1 MNDRTTLSVHESGR
15 TLDPTDIVLGGIWL
29 GPGSGDCGDGN
40 RPDLG
45 QENATAAVEA
55 ALRNG
60 IREFDT
66 APWYGAGASEER
78 LGRALQALTKRGL
91 AAADEARVVT
101 KAGRLFRE
109 PDGTTPCLAG
119 FDAAGRATLAERVC
133 KNDYSAAGA
142 EASLRES
149 LQRLGK
155 PSVFGL
161 RVHDPNDNNLNKAGT
176 ESFVDEVAQA
186 PAPGRLD
193 SYGGDTPVWGG
204 ACMPLCLP
212 LSACHCACRCPCA
225 YRSAYPSACP
235 RRSAWRVGRKARA
248 CARPS
253 VGCAARARWRTWASG

>member
-1 MNDRTTLSVHESGR
+1 MNDQAPASLSVHESGR
-15 TLDPTDIVLGGIWL
+15 TLDPTEIVLGGIWL
-29 GPGSGDCGDGN
+29 GPGSGDRGDGN

-78 LGRALQALTKRGL
+78 LGRALQALTQRGL
-91 AAADEARVVT
+91 AAAEEALVVT

-133 KNDYSAAGA
+133 KNDFSAAGA

-149 LQRLGK
+149 LQRLGR
-155 PSVFGL
+155 PAVFGL
-161 RVHDPNDNNLNKAGT
+161 RVHDPNDNNLNKAGM
-176 ESFVDEVAQA
+176 EGFVDEVAQVLA
-186 PAPGRLD
+186 PDDSIHMMVTLVCGAGR
-193 SYGGDTPVWGG
+193 
-204 ACMPLCLP
+204 A
-212 LSACHCACRCPCA
+212 CPCA
-225 YRSAYPSACP
+225 CPLCSPCACPLCSPSACP
-235 RRSAWRVGRKARA
+235 CACPCA
-248 CARPS
+248 CATPEHI
-253 VGCAARARWRTWASG
+253 ASGVDSIAF